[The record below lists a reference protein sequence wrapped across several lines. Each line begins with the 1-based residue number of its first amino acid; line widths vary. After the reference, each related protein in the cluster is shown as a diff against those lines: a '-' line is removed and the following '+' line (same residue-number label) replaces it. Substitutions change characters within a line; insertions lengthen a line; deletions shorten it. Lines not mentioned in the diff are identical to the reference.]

1 MSRIIRTPTSA
12 RGGITAAE
20 RSAMEEYANMWI
32 ARAMRTDPIEPEMI
46 IPAIEALYAAAGL
59 KKPRV
64 VIVPSPLVMAFA
76 YGAAAAIWHERSAT
90 DGATDIATDSV
101 ARGATDIATYIATD
115 SVARAADRAT
125 SIAADRATHIATHI
139 ATATASAARS
149 AVRIAAESAASIATY
164 IATDSVARATDSVA
178 RAADRATRN
187 AADRATHIATHIA
200 TATASAAASAA
211 RSAAYSAADS
221 ATRIAAESAESGAAA
236 ACYVIAGQLGLAC
249 AARWSSV
256 YQGGNM
262 WAARAAYI
270 GAFRDV
276 LGLRLPEH
284 AKYAAWEQAAIHGG
298 FRVLHPEFCIVSD
311 FPEFIHVDEELL
323 PHCETGPSHRWRDGW
338 ALYHWHGTRV
348 PAEWIENRHTIDPAE
363 IIRHE
368 NVEVRAVGAEIIGWP
383 RMLSALACK
392 VIDHD
397 PDPAHGD
404 LIELTLPGLA
414 EPGRFLRAECPRNG
428 TIVEGVPRI
437 NELDNSPINT
447 VRAAQAWRVYET
459 EDTFDWPGKRT

>member
-149 AVRIAAESAASIATY
+149 AVRI
-164 IATDSVARATDSVA
+164 
-178 RAADRATRN
+178 
-187 AADRATHIATHIA
+187 
-200 TATASAAASAA
+200 
-211 RSAAYSAADS
+211 AAYSAADS

>member
-125 SIAADRATHIATHI
+125 SI
-139 ATATASAARS
+139 
-149 AVRIAAESAASIATY
+149 
-164 IATDSVARATDSVA
+164 
-178 RAADRATRN
+178 